1 MVNKGDE
8 ERKAAFHFIIL
19 LGIVSLFG
27 DITYEGA
34 RAATGPYLGLLG
46 ASAGIVG
53 VIAGLGE
60 FIGYALRL
68 FSGYFADKTKAY
80 WAFTIAGYGLILAI
94 PLLGLAGT
102 WQVAAIF
109 IITERIGKALRTP
122 ARDTILSYATSK
134 VGRGWGF
141 GIHEALDQIGAII
154 GPLLFSFVFM
164 INQDY
169 RDGFSVL
176 CIPAI
181 LTFVAVIIARKRF
194 PHPVKLEDNS
204 KSSIHNNSEGKK
216 FSRAFWFY
224 GLFTFV
230 SVTGFAN
237 FQLISYHL
245 VNKSVVPAA
254 HIPIFYAI
262 AMGVDALV
270 ALAIGRLYDKVGFK
284 ALLAIPLFTLPLPFL
299 GFSSN
304 YYTALIG
311 AIIWGTV
318 MGIHET
324 IMRAAIADITP
335 LSRKGTGYGIFNTLY
350 GLAWLV
356 GGGLMGLFYEISL
369 FYLILFSVAME
380 IISLVIFISS
390 KKIWPGYDER

>member
-1 MVNKGDE
+1 MVHKDNH
-8 ERKAAFHFIIL
+8 ERRAAYHFIIL
-19 LGIVSLFG
+19 LGIISLFG

-46 ASAGIVG
+46 ASAGVVG
-53 VIAGLGE
+53 LIAGLGE
-60 FIGYALRL
+60 FIGYGFRL
-68 FSGYFADKTKAY
+68 LSGYLADKTKAY

-94 PLLGLAGT
+94 PLLGFAKT

-109 IITERIGKALRTP
+109 IITERFGKALRTP
-122 ARDTILSYATSK
+122 ARDTILSYATSQ

-164 INQDY
+164 ANQNY
-169 RDGFSVL
+169 RDAFSIL
-176 CIPAI
+176 WIPAI
-181 LTFVAVIIARKRF
+181 LTLIAVIIARNRF
-194 PHPVKLEDNS
+194 PHPVKLEDKN
-204 KSSIHNNSEGKK
+204 KSSISNAKGSKK
-216 FSRAFWFY
+216 FSKAFWAY

-245 VNKSVVPAA
+245 VTQSIVPAS

-262 AMGVDALV
+262 AMGVDAAV
-270 ALAIGRLYDKVGFK
+270 ALAIGKIYDKVGFK
-284 ALLAIPLFTLPLPFL
+284 SLLVIPLFTLPLPFL

-304 YYTALIG
+304 YSAAFVG

-324 IMRAAIADITP
+324 IMRAAIADIIP
-335 LSRKGTGYGIFNTLY
+335 LKSRGSGYGIFNTLY
-350 GLAWLV
+350 GLAWFA
-356 GGGLMGLFYEISL
+356 GGGLMGLFYDISL
-369 FYLILFSVAME
+369 PYLIIFSVSME
-380 IISLVIFISS
+380 LISLLIFISFR
-390 KKIWPGYDER
+390 KIWPGYYAR